1 MSIANIIKAMPKAEI
16 NISLEGALLR
26 STLVMI
32 AEANE
37 IHLTLKHYQQWL
49 GLVDKPDYRRL
60 PDIIKMI
67 NSWLR
72 YPEELVR
79 VAYDVGVTLA
89 KQNVRYAEVSV
100 NPTLYEAIA
109 ISLDDLLEALNDGRS
124 RAERG
129 WGIRMNWIITIPRE
143 EPRRAD
149 DLARWAS
156 GLTARRA
163 GVVGMVLSG
172 KEEAQPIGQFERA
185 FKNAEKKDLARA
197 VRAGASSG
205 AEGVIEAVRGLSPNR
220 IIDAWGLAD
229 SEEALNLVRDQQIGV
244 VVALT
249 RALRH
254 GWVSKLEDYPLKR
267 LYDADVRLVLSS
279 DLPSLYRT
287 NLTDEYLAAVEQC
300 GLDLDELE
308 QVALNAVRA
317 SFLDE
322 PARQE
327 LEQSF
332 REEYAR
338 LREQEG
344 V

>member
-1 MSIANIIKAMPKAEI
+1 
-16 NISLEGALLR
+16 
-26 STLVMI
+26 
-32 AEANE
+32 E

-49 GLVDKPDYRRL
+49 NLVDKPDYRRL

-79 VAYDVGVTLA
+79 LAYDVGVTLA
-89 KQNVRYAEVSV
+89 KQNVRYAEVSI

-109 ISLDDLLEALNDGRS
+109 ISLDDLLAALNDGRD
-124 RAERG
+124 RAQRG

-172 KEEAQPIGQFERA
+172 KEDAQPIGQFERA
-185 FKNAEKKDLARA
+185 FKNAEKKDLPRA
-197 VRAGASSG
+197 VRAGAVYG
-205 AEGVIEAVRGLSPNR
+205 AQGVIDAIHGLSPNR
-220 IIDAWGLAD
+220 IIDAWELAD

-254 GWVSKLEDYPLKR
+254 GWVSKLEDYPLKH

-287 NLTDEYLAAVEQC
+287 TLNDEYLAAVEQC

-322 PARQE
+322 PARVE

-332 REEYAR
+332 RAEYAR